1 MQEQY
6 NDLVFKIK
14 GTLKY
19 KWVALL
25 LAWAICIAGWTSIM
39 LMPNKYKSEAQVYVD
54 TKSMLQP
61 LLHGL
66 AVEQD
71 VRELVNVMKQLM
83 FTQQNLEKIA
93 HLAKLDAKKKNDVQ
107 RYEMIQDLKMDVFI
121 SGMEQQSDLFTIA
134 YEAKDPDVA
143 KNVVLA
149 VLSVF
154 SEQTQESTLKD
165 ADSSQQFIGNQLK
178 ELEVRLRNA
187 EKARENFKRLNFGLL
202 PDQEHNQMLRVHQLD
217 DQLNAAK
224 LALNEAVAER
234 NILAVQMQEVLA
246 SSHEWKEKDPTSKE
260 SLAEHTI
267 EELRVKKADLLSKYT
282 AKHPQILAIDDTLK
296 ELLKNKK
303 AEDQLNRNAQHV
315 LGKNMMENKY
325 IQDLKMTLNR
335 AEAKVGSLKTTI
347 SFTEQQIKVL
357 KEELNTR
364 LTVETEMQN
373 LNRDYD
379 SIHANYKALLERR
392 EQATLSQSV
401 DNESIAL
408 KFRIAEPPNKPL
420 KPSSPNRLILS
431 TVVLLAGLAIG
442 FGVAFGLFY
451 IKPTFMTTGQLRE
464 IIGLPVLGSVS
475 YNTDNGLFNNK
486 RNIMLYTGV
495 SSGLLLTYMGV
506 IVFEFMRIKQVTVHS
521 LLNSIIDK
529 L

>member
-6 NDLVFKIK
+6 NDLIFKVK

-19 KWVALL
+19 KWIALL
-25 LAWAICIAGWTSIM
+25 LAWVICIAGWTTLMI
-39 LMPNKYKSEAQVYVD
+39 MPNKYKSEAQVHVD

-71 VRELVNVMKQLM
+71 IRELVSVMKQLM

-93 HLAKLDAKKKNDVQ
+93 SLAKLDTTNKNDIQ
-107 RYEMIQDLKMDVFI
+107 RYEMIQDLKKDIFI
-121 SGMEQQSDLFTIA
+121 SGMKQQSDLFSIS
-134 YEAKDPDVA
+134 YEAINPEQA

-149 VLSVF
+149 VLTVF
-154 SEQTQESTLKD
+154 SEQTQASTLKD

-178 ELEVRLRNA
+178 DLEVRLRNA

-224 LALNEAVAER
+224 LALNEAEAER
-234 NILAVQMQEVLA
+234 KVLTLQMQEVLA
-246 SSHEWKEKDPTSKE
+246 SSHEWKEKDPTSKA
-260 SLAEHTI
+260 SLAETTM

-282 AKHPQILAIDDTLK
+282 DKHPQIIAIDDTLK
-296 ELLKNKK
+296 ELEKNKR
-303 AEDQLNRNAQHV
+303 AEDQMGKNTQHV

-325 IQDLKMTLNR
+325 IQDLKMALNR
-335 AEAKVGSLKTTI
+335 AEAKVGSLQTKI

-392 EQATLSQSV
+392 EQASLSQSV

-431 TVVLLAGLAIG
+431 TVVLLSGLAIG
-442 FGVAFGLFY
+442 FSLAFGLFY

-475 YNTDNGLFNNK
+475 FNSNDSILNKKQHSMLF
-486 RNIMLYTGV
+486 TAV
-495 SSGLLLTYMGV
+495 SSGLFIAYFGIM
-506 IVFEFMRIKQVTVHS
+506 VFEFMRVKQVTIAS
-521 LLNSIIDK
+521 LLNSF
-529 L
+529 

>member
-6 NDLVFKIK
+6 NDLIFKIK

-19 KWVALL
+19 KWIALL
-25 LAWAICIAGWTSIM
+25 LAWIICIAGWTTLMI
-39 LMPNKYKSEAQVYVD
+39 MPNKYKSEAQVHVD

-71 VRELVNVMKQLM
+71 IRELVSVMKQLM

-93 HLAKLDAKKKNDVQ
+93 DLAKLNTANKSDIQ
-107 RYEMIQDLKMDVFI
+107 RYEMIQDLKKDIFI
-121 SGMEQQSDLFTIA
+121 SGMKQQSDLFSIW
-134 YEAKDPDVA
+134 YESTSPEEA

-149 VLSVF
+149 VLTVF
-154 SEQTQESTLKD
+154 SEQTQASTLKD

-178 ELEVRLRNA
+178 ELETRLRNA

-202 PDQEHNQMLRVHQLD
+202 PDQEHNQMIRVHQLD
-217 DQLNAAK
+217 DQLNAAR

-234 NILAVQMQEVLA
+234 NVLATQMQEVL
-246 SSHEWKEKDPTSKE
+246 SSSNEWKDKDPTSKV
-260 SLAEHTI
+260 SLAETTI
-267 EELRVKKADLLSKYT
+267 EELEVKKADLLSKYT
-282 AKHPQILAIDDTLK
+282 DKHPQVLAIEDTLK
-296 ELLKNKK
+296 ELRKNKLAGDHLDK
-303 AEDQLNRNAQHV
+303 NSHHV

-325 IQDLKMTLNR
+325 IQDLKMALNR
-335 AEAKVGSLKTTI
+335 AEAKVGSLQTKI
-347 SFTEQQIKVL
+347 NFTEQQIKRL

-392 EQATLSQSV
+392 EQASLSQSV

-431 TVVLLAGLAIG
+431 TVVLFSGLAIG
-442 FGVAFGLFY
+442 FSVAFGLFY

-464 IIGLPVLGSVS
+464 ITGLPVLGAVS
-475 YNTDNGLFNNK
+475 YNFNDSILNSK
-486 RNIMLYTGV
+486 QNIMLFTAI
-495 SSGLLLTYMGV
+495 SSGLLLSYVGIML
-506 IVFEFMRIKQVTVHS
+506 FEFMRVKQITIPGLV
-521 LLNSIIDK
+521 NSVF
-529 L
+529 